1 MKFTLPSLL
10 LAVAAAFVPAACI
23 GIPSVEKRV
32 SCAEAA
38 RFGILQIG
46 PSTVAPGNYFTVH
59 ADFTCSLYFGITP
72 IYIDYYIEVGSGGTG
87 HLGPVLLGRRKF
99 HQSFNTPPTDTF
111 SVQLPYAY
119 WESNATYIVT
129 LDTTYAVNGT
139 ASNST
144 YNTVGG
150 TETAIFITGYSSS

>member
-1 MKFTLPSLL
+1 LPRLDSAQSLIVDSSL
-10 LAVAAAFVPAACI
+10 
-23 GIPSVEKRV
+23 
-32 SCAEAA
+32 
-38 RFGILQIG
+38 
-46 PSTVAPGNYFTVH
+46 TVIEQFFTVH

-111 SVQLPYAY
+111 SVQASIFFSSSLVFSHGICFASQLPYAY

-144 YNTVGG
+144 YDTVGS